1 MTEVIE
7 VSLGDGLSIGA
18 SGSSHITIGR
28 DPANDIVIST
38 DPSVSRRHAQLQ
50 KSGAVWKVF
59 DLGSS
64 NGTFVNGLRVRNG
77 SVVQPGDRLQLG
89 QTTLTLTYS
98 TNATPAGL
106 ATMRPLA
113 PNSAGTA
120 LSPRESEV
128 LRLLAEGRTDQ
139 QIAEA
144 LTLSVRTVHSHL
156 DRVRDK
162 LGLRRRSELTRYAI
176 TQGLVPA
183 NHAVTTSDD

>member
-7 VSLGDGLSIGA
+7 ISLGDGLSIGA

-28 DPANDIVIST
+28 DPGNDIVVSS
-38 DPSVSRRHAQLQ
+38 DPSVSRRHARLQ
-50 KSGAVWKVF
+50 KSGEMWRVF

-77 SVVQPGDRLQLG
+77 TVVRPGDRLQIG

-98 TNATPAGL
+98 SNVANVGL
-106 ATMRPLA
+106 ATMRPLVQ
-113 PNSAGTA
+113 NTAGTH

-128 LRLLAEGRTDQ
+128 LRLLAEGKTDQ

-176 TQGLVPA
+176 NEGLVSA
-183 NHAVTTSDD
+183 SHAVIAGDD